1 MSKNWYVIHTYSG
14 YENKVKTNLEQRL
27 QSMGLADKISQI
39 VIPIEEVIEVRAGKK
54 TKVPKKFFPGY
65 VLIEMEMSDETWH
78 IVKHTPGVFGF
89 VGDRNKPIPLNE
101 IEVKE
106 ILQGPVPGVSR
117 LKPSLKFEKNEPIK
131 VIQGPFTNFIGTVG
145 EIDQKQGKL
154 RVMMNILGRITPV
167 EVEFHQVEKL

>member
-27 QSMGLADKISQI
+27 QSMGLGDKIAQI
-39 VIPIEEVIEVRAGKK
+39 VIPTEEVTEIRGGKK
-54 TKVPKKFFPGY
+54 RKVPRKFFPGY
-65 VLIEMEMSDETWH
+65 VLIEMEMADDTWH
-78 IVKHTPGVFGF
+78 IVRHTPGVFGF
-89 VGDRNKPIPLNE
+89 VGDKNKPIPLSE
-101 IEVKE
+101 VEVKE
-106 ILQGPVPGVSR
+106 IIHGAIPGVSR
-117 LKPSLKFEKNEPIK
+117 LKPSLKFEKDEPIR